1 MRARARGEGVTRVFP
16 SKARPEGAGTK
27 ATGEPNA
34 NERERIERAAPRNR
48 NRELPDERR
57 GRLGRA
63 PETLVRTSEEDTSGG
78 LREVQVIFIKTPIGI
93 FSTRHPNN
101 STAPG
106 GIRYLEGTRRLG
118 GPSRPVCLGRHL
130 VFVRMVF
137 RQSLRPSAVHTEFDL
152 GVVLVD
158 CATREAGERQAIRIA

>member
-48 NRELPDERR
+48 NHELPDERR

-63 PETLVRTSEEDTSGG
+63 PETLVKDVGGGHLWRTA
-78 LREVQVIFIKTPIGI
+78 R
-93 FSTRHPNN
+93 
-101 STAPG
+101 
-106 GIRYLEGTRRLG
+106 
-118 GPSRPVCLGRHL
+118 
-130 VFVRMVF
+130 
-137 RQSLRPSAVHTEFDL
+137 SA
-152 GVVLVD
+152 GY
-158 CATREAGERQAIRIA
+158 IY

>member
-1 MRARARGEGVTRVFP
+1 MRARARGEGVARVFP

-78 LREVQVIFIKTPIGI
+78 LREVQDI
-93 FSTRHPNN
+93 
-101 STAPG
+101 
-106 GIRYLEGTRRLG
+106 Y
-118 GPSRPVCLGRHL
+118 
-130 VFVRMVF
+130 
-137 RQSLRPSAVHTEFDL
+137 
-152 GVVLVD
+152 
-158 CATREAGERQAIRIA
+158 